1 MGEAHSGL
9 LVSMRSSGA
18 VAPDIGFDP
27 QREPSGATT
36 ISLPEPRR
44 RFDEGDPGTLRGVR
58 LAPSGQFSLWY
69 SLPKG
74 RMSLPVADQDDL
86 AGRIAEGLRLTG
98 RLNVLR
104 ADRLAVAVG
113 IDPATMIT
121 IGRVSELA
129 TRTSA
134 EIAGSG
140 RLDHIHVEP
149 DETVSRAALDTGA
162 IEAARP
168 LAQRL
173 IDALR

>member
-1 MGEAHSGL
+1 MSRMAAKDRREALIAAAIRVMARDGVVKATTRAIAGEAQMPLGVFHYCFASREEL
-9 LVSMRSSGA
+9 LQEVIR
-18 VAPDIGFDP
+18 
-27 QREPSGATT
+27 
-36 ISLPEPRR
+36 
-44 RFDEGDPGTLRGVR
+44 
-58 LAPSGQFSLWY
+58 
-69 SLPKG
+69 
-74 RMSLPVADQDDL
+74 
-86 AGRIAEGLRLTG
+86 RLTAENIAAARQAFAEAG
-98 RLNVLR
+98 
-104 ADRLAVAVG
+104 
-113 IDPATMIT
+113 DPATMIT

-140 RLDHIHVEP
+140 RIDHIHVEP